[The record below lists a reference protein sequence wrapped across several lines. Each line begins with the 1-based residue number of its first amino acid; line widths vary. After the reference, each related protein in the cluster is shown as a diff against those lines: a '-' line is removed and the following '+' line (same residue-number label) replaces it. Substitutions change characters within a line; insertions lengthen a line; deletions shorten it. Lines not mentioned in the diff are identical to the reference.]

1 MVLLSLLAVAVLAI
15 VLLSAGVSQVRLLPG
30 QPFSL
35 RRGDLEWKGEYG
47 ALPGGEALL
56 TLARAIFIGALLL
69 LPVAIVYFV
78 ISPEFRKQVLR
89 GLVSFLLFF
98 AIAYLFSH
106 ALTDFLNVNEESA
119 HSGGPGPAE
128 ALPPVPIAEF
138 IAAPPRWLVP
148 AVSLVLGLIAATL
161 LASLALAIWH
171 RTQGPANALGR
182 LGQQAQDALDSLQA
196 GSDVR
201 NTVIRCYVDMAR
213 ILDER
218 RAIRRQQDM
227 TPREFEARLQEAGLP
242 DEPVQRLT
250 RLFEVVRYGVKV
262 PGERE
267 EREAIA
273 ALEAIVEACRSPA

>member
-1 MVLLSLLAVAVLAI
+1 MAVLAI
-15 VLLSAGVSQVRLLPG
+15 VLLSAGLSQLHLLPG

-35 RRGDLEWKGEYG
+35 RQGELERGGEYA

-56 TLARAIFIGALLL
+56 ALARAIFIGALLL
-69 LPVAIVYFV
+69 LPVAIVYF
-78 ISPEFRKQVLR
+78 ILSPEFRKQVLR
-89 GLVSFLLFF
+89 GLISFLSFF

-106 ALTDFLNVNEESA
+106 ALTDFLNVEEESTR
-119 HSGGPGPAE
+119 SGGPGQAE

-138 IAAPPRWLVP
+138 VAAPPRWLVP
-148 AVSLVLGLIAATL
+148 ALSLVLGLLAAAL
-161 LASLALAIWH
+161 LVGLAWAIW
-171 RTQGPANALGR
+171 RRSRSPANVLGR

-196 GSDVR
+196 GSDMR

-213 ILDER
+213 LLDER
-218 RAIRRQQDM
+218 RAIRRQQNM

-242 DEPVQRLT
+242 DEPVRRLT

-273 ALEAIVEACRSPA
+273 ALEAIVEACGSPA